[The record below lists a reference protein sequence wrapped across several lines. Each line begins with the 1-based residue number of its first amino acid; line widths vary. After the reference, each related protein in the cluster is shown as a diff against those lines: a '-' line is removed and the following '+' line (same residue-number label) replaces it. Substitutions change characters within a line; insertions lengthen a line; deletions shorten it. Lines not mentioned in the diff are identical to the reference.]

1 MVIYLPLSKIEFT
14 MDFIQLSEPDIIR
27 ILGERFKDYRLS
39 VRLTQKEL
47 SEKTGASHKTISLFE
62 TGRGRNITM
71 QNFLTLL
78 RAVGMLQN
86 IGELLPELPSSPYLI
101 QSQMKRKSRI
111 RRGVE
116 DKK

>member
-1 MVIYLPLSKIEFT
+1 

-27 ILGERFKDYRLS
+27 ILGERFKEYRLS

-47 SEKTGASHKTISLFE
+47 SEKTGISHKTISMFE
-62 TGRGRNITM
+62 SGRGRNITM

-86 IGELLPELPSSPYLI
+86 VGELLPELPGSPYLI
-101 QSQMKRKSRI
+101 QSQLKRKSRI
-111 RRGVE
+111 RHSEE
-116 DKK
+116 DNK

>member
-1 MVIYLPLSKIEFT
+1 

-27 ILGERFKDYRLS
+27 ILGERFKEYRLS

-47 SEKTGASHKTISLFE
+47 SEKTGISHKTISMFE
-62 TGRGRNITM
+62 SGRGRNITM

-78 RAVGMLQN
+78 RALGMLQN
-86 IGELLPELPSSPYLI
+86 VGELLPELPGSPYLI
-101 QSQMKRKSRI
+101 QSQLKRKSRI
-111 RRGVE
+111 RHSEE

>member
-1 MVIYLPLSKIEFT
+1 
-14 MDFIQLSEPDIIR
+14 MDFMQLSEPDIIR

-39 VRLTQKEL
+39 VRLTQREL
-47 SEKTGASHKTISLFE
+47 AEKTGISHRTISLFE
-62 TGRGRNITM
+62 SGRGRNITM

-111 RRGVE
+111 RHKLSDSE
-116 DKK
+116 SS

>member
-1 MVIYLPLSKIEFT
+1 

-27 ILGERFKDYRLS
+27 ILGERFKEYRLT

-47 SEKTGASHKTISLFE
+47 SEKTGISHKTISMFE
-62 TGRGRNITM
+62 SGRGRNITM

-86 IGELLPELPSSPYLI
+86 VGELLPELPGSPYLI
-101 QSQMKRKSRI
+101 QSQLKRKSRI
-111 RRGVE
+111 RHSEE

>member
-1 MVIYLPLSKIEFT
+1 
-14 MDFIQLSEPDIIR
+14 MDFMQLSEPDIIR

-39 VRLTQKEL
+39 VRLTQREL
-47 SEKTGASHKTISLFE
+47 AEKTGLSHKTISLFE
-62 TGRGRNITM
+62 SGRGRNITL

-111 RRGVE
+111 RRSEE

>member
-1 MVIYLPLSKIEFT
+1 
-14 MDFIQLSEPDIIR
+14 MDFMQLSEPDIIR

-39 VRLTQKEL
+39 VRLTQREL
-47 SEKTGASHKTISLFE
+47 AEKTGISHKTISLFE
-62 TGRGRNITM
+62 SGRGRNITM

-86 IGELLPELPSSPYLI
+86 IGELLPELPTSPYLI

-111 RRGVE
+111 RHSEE

>member
-1 MVIYLPLSKIEFT
+1 M
-14 MDFIQLSEPDIIR
+14 QLSEPDIIR

-39 VRLTQKEL
+39 VRLTQREL
-47 SEKTGASHKTISLFE
+47 AEKTGLSHKTISLFE
-62 TGRGRNITM
+62 SGRGRNITL

-111 RRGVE
+111 RRSEE

>member
-1 MVIYLPLSKIEFT
+1 
-14 MDFIQLSEPDIIR
+14 MDYTELSETDIIR
-27 ILGERFKDYRLS
+27 ILGERFKDYRMNM
-39 VRLTQKEL
+39 RLTQKEL
-47 SEKTGASHKTISLFE
+47 SEKTGISHKTISLFE

-111 RRGVE
+111 RRSEE

>member
-1 MVIYLPLSKIEFT
+1 

-27 ILGERFKDYRLS
+27 ILGERFKEYRLS

-47 SEKTGASHKTISLFE
+47 SEKTGISHKTISMFE
-62 TGRGRNITM
+62 SGRGRNITM

-86 IGELLPELPSSPYLI
+86 VEELLPELPGSPYLI
-101 QSQMKRKSRI
+101 QSQLKRKSRI
-111 RRGVE
+111 RHSEE